1 MPFWNRPNVER
12 YVVPIVLP
20 IAVIVGLVVFVLS
33 ISRIFL
39 SAHGHIPVI
48 VASVILLLILVGA
61 TLLSKAAHR
70 LNQSS
75 LAMVT
80 IGFIVAIMFAGVVVL
95 GHSEE
100 KKEAAVPTLPS
111 DLKTTQTLKVVAAP
125 GGDLKFVPSNGKLK
139 TGLAKIEV
147 AVAASGHTF
156 ALTDPTT
163 QFKTLNLDA
172 QGAKVAGVAFFGKDG
187 TYDFLLHRRRARRR
201 RNERHDRSHRT
212 ADDARRGREGRR
224 ELTGYSLPARA
235 RHQGVAHGFHH
246 RREAVRRVRR
256 RRRRPSAR
264 GSGRQ

>member
-1 MPFWNRPNVER
+1 MNDTVTPTEEPPADAAPEEQATAPEPVPFWHRPNVER

-100 KKEAAVPTLPS
+100 KKEAAVPTLPCN
-111 DLKTTQTLKVVAAP
+111 LKTKQIAEDRRCARRR
-125 GGDLKFVPSNGKLK
+125 LKFAPSNDHAK
-139 TGLAKIEV
+139 TGLATFEI

-156 ALTDPTT
+156 AMTDPTT
-163 QFKTLNLDA
+163 QFKTLTSNA
-172 QGAKVAGVAFFGKDG
+172 
-187 TYDFLLHRRRARRR
+187 T
-201 RNERHDRSHRT
+201 
-212 ADDARRGREGRR
+212 
-224 ELTGYSLPARA
+224 
-235 RHQGVAHGFHH
+235 
-246 RREAVRRVRR
+246 
-256 RRRRPSAR
+256 
-264 GSGRQ
+264 GRQGFRCRLLRQGRHATTSCAPSTGTPPPA

>member
-1 MPFWNRPNVER
+1 MNDNPELPEEQPEPDPEPVPFWHRPNVER

-20 IAVIVGLVVFVLS
+20 LAVILGLVVFVLS

-48 VASVILLLILVGA
+48 VATVILLLILIGA

-70 LNQSS
+70 LRQSS

-80 IGFIVAIMFAGVVVL
+80 IGFVVAIMFAGVVVL

-100 KKEAAVPTLPS
+100 NKEAAAPTLSS
-111 DLKTTQTLKVVAAP
+111 DLTTTQTLKVVAAP

-139 TGLAKIEV
+139 TGLATIEV
-147 AVAASGHTF
+147 AVAAGGHTF

-172 QGAKVAGVAFFGKDG
+172 QGAKVSGVAFFGKDG
-187 TYDFLLHRRRARRR
+187 SYDFLCTVDGHAAAGMKG
-201 RNERHDRSHRT
+201 T
-212 ADDARRGREGRR
+212 ITV
-224 ELTGYSLPARA
+224 TGAPMTLD
-235 RHQGVAHGFHH
+235 
-246 RREAVRRVRR
+246 EAEK
-256 RRRRPSAR
+256 AA
-264 GSGRQ
+264 GN